1 MYDLEYESYYF
12 FRYRND
18 IIDKIMLNACYIKI
32 KLTLI
37 SMRVLLCQKS

>member
-1 MYDLEYESYYF
+1 MYDFLEYESYYF
-12 FRYRND
+12 KYRND

-32 KLTLI
+32 RLTLI